1 MSARPILCLAISP
14 AVQRTLFMDVLRP
27 GEVNR
32 ARRTRISAAGK
43 GVNVAA
49 VLARLGAPA
58 RLVGLRGGPEG
69 EWIARE
75 MASLGV
81 DARWIETQAPTR
93 HCHTV
98 VEGGGTRITELV
110 EEAATPPASEWRAFD
125 QAVAAALPGCAW
137 LAISGALPPGVPV
150 ARLAELGEQA
160 RAAGAKLFIDSQ
172 GAPLRAALE
181 AKPALVKLNV
191 EELSATTDRSAEAE
205 AARWAAMQE
214 LRRGGA
220 GAVLVTD
227 GARDAFL
234 LADTGRWRLTPP
246 RVDVVN
252 PIGSGDSVSAGLL
265 MELERGASLP
275 DAAAFGLAC
284 GSANALTEVPAL
296 LDPATARE
304 LCTRVV
310 QTAAR
315 GS

>member
-14 AVQRTLFMDVLRP
+14 AVQRTLFMDILRP

-32 ARRTRISAAGK
+32 AKRTRISAAGK
-43 GVNVAA
+43 GVNVAT

-58 RLVGLRGGPEG
+58 RLVGMRGGPDG

-75 MASLGV
+75 LAALGV
-81 DARWIETQAPTR
+81 DARWTETRAPTR

-98 VEGGGTRITELV
+98 VEGEGTRITELV
-110 EEAATPPASEWRAFD
+110 EETATPAESEWRAFD
-125 QAVAAALPGCAW
+125 QAVAAALTGCSW

-172 GAPLRAALE
+172 GAPLRAALD
-181 AKPALVKLNV
+181 AKPAIVKLNV
-191 EELSATTDRSAEAE
+191 EELTATTGRPADEEADR
-205 AARWAAMQE
+205 WIAMQE
-214 LRRGGA
+214 LRSLGA
-220 GAVLVTD
+220 GAILVTD

-234 LADTGRWRLTPP
+234 RSDAGRWRLTPP
-246 RVDVVN
+246 RVDVLN
-252 PIGSGDSVSAGLL
+252 PIGSGDAVSAGLL
-265 MELERGASLP
+265 VELERGAPLP

-284 GSANALTEVPAL
+284 GSANALTEIPAL

-304 LCTRVV
+304 LCARVV
-310 QTAAR
+310 QTAAE
-315 GS
+315 